1 MRTSTRQT
9 VAQSPKIWTNVDR
22 LPKSPSGITETDEA
36 ELIFRTPEQG
46 SRIVPPEEKNSG
58 SGGKDTHPLPSQ
70 LDHISPAIITL
81 SERQPPAATQLERSG
96 GKGSTPPGTKGPPG
110 GTPFSFE
117 RPVNACDLEKRAIF
131 SGGGCSDSVGGKEEP
146 DGKGRG
152 IIGGIQPLLRTIRQH
167 GRQQI
172 GEIIRRRA
180 RLNRQQ
186 SIINTQCGG
195 LLT

>member
-117 RPVNACDLEKRAIF
+117 RPVDACDLEKRAIF
-131 SGGGCSDSVGGKEEP
+131 SGGGVFRLSRWQG
-146 DGKGRG
+146 
-152 IIGGIQPLLRTIRQH
+152 
-167 GRQQI
+167 
-172 GEIIRRRA
+172 RA
-180 RLNRQQ
+180 RRKGERNNRRN
-186 SIINTQCGG
+186 STSTPDHKTTRKTTNRRNNKEKSKT
-195 LLT
+195 